1 MLSVDWKDGYGYSA
15 PGYLHTNQK
24 GVTDCLVGKLS
35 SAVLSLTGAQGHD
48 QIGTPSMQCCN
59 YDKPERKLTQH

>member
-1 MLSVDWKDGYGYSA
+1 MATAHLDICVPIRK
-15 PGYLHTNQK
+15 
-24 GVTDCLVGKLS
+24 VTDCLVGKLS